1 MSHLKNFEIQ
11 DLSDK
16 YGMKMLGYVALE
28 TILQGEV
35 IFSCDV
41 PNCMYKDSETR
52 FNRAQIDELC
62 NKHPEKKD
70 YIYR

>member
-11 DLSDK
+11 DLSYK
-16 YGMKMLGYVALE
+16 YGMKMFGYVALE

-41 PNCMYKDSETR
+41 PNCM
-52 FNRAQIDELC
+52 
-62 NKHPEKKD
+62 
-70 YIYR
+70 